1 MDIRQDT
8 LALRLTLTLLCG
20 FSLLIC
26 GGCGVQY
33 GVVGQPAPADRY
45 AKPLPIPQA
54 KTDPAPQQ
62 PLPATEAPAIPT
74 PEPVPE
80 ASQLLLASAR
90 EQRQNGD
97 LARAATTLERA
108 LRMAP
113 NDPYLWHELARVRLA
128 EQAWQQAIQL
138 ANRSRILA
146 ADNQKLRQQNSE
158 IIAAASSHL

>member
-1 MDIRQDT
+1 MDFRQNT
-8 LALRLTLTLLCG
+8 LALRLTR
-20 FSLLIC
+20 SLLSCFLLLIS

-33 GVVGQPAPADRY
+33 GVIGQPAPPDRY
-45 AKPLPIPQA
+45 AKPILVPTPEA
-54 KTDPAPQQ
+54 DPAVRQ
-62 PLPATEAPAIPT
+62 PPPVEAPTIPIA
-74 PEPVPE
+74 EPVPE

-90 EQRQNGD
+90 TLRQEGD

-128 EQAWQQAIQL
+128 EEEWQQAIQL

-146 ADNQKLRQQNSE
+146 GDDDKLRQQNSE